1 MDSDLLDLQTQIS
14 YQEDSIQQ
22 LNDVITQQQAD
33 IILLRR
39 EMNLLKT
46 RFIELMGSMQDGQGD
61 EAPPPHY

>member
-1 MDSDLLDLQTQIS
+1 MNSDLLDLQTQIS

-39 EMNLLKT
+39 EMNMLKT
-46 RFIELMGSMQDGQGD
+46 RFIELMGTLQDSQGD